1 MTRAEQAI
9 RLFRVKRSAFYD
21 FPLLGATATA
31 STVSYIELFLSISV
45 SSQGGCVRFLAFGF
59 IREYG
64 SYFFFFR
71 NHTSF
76 SDLGHPHVQLLMG
89 HFWRSERLAGQKMT
103 STEPGPR
110 VFSYFSFCFLFH
122 EKT

>member
-31 STVSYIELFLSISV
+31 STVSYIELFFSISV
-45 SSQGGCVRFLAFGF
+45 SSQGGSVRFLAIGF
-59 IREYG
+59 IRECG
-64 SYFFFFR
+64 SYCFFR
-71 NHTSF
+71 NHISF

-110 VFSYFSFCFLFH
+110 VFSYFSFYFLFH

>member
-31 STVSYIELFLSISV
+31 STVSYIELFIDFGFLSR
-45 SSQGGCVRFLAFGF
+45 GCVRFLAFGF

-64 SYFFFFR
+64 SFFSR
-71 NHTSF
+71 THTSF
-76 SDLGHPHVQLLMG
+76 SDLGHPLM
-89 HFWRSERLAGQKMT
+89 FN
-103 STEPGPR
+103 
-110 VFSYFSFCFLFH
+110 F
-122 EKT
+122 

>member
-45 SSQGGCVRFLAFGF
+45 SSQGGVSVFSPLVSFANVVLILF
-59 IREYG
+59 
-64 SYFFFFR
+64 SR

-110 VFSYFSFCFLFH
+110 VFSYFSFYFLFH

>member
-64 SYFFFFR
+64 SYFFF
-71 NHTSF
+71 SK
-76 SDLGHPHVQLLMG
+76 PYLL
-89 HFWRSERLAGQKMT
+89 L
-103 STEPGPR
+103 
-110 VFSYFSFCFLFH
+110 
-122 EKT
+122 